1 MSKFAGYEKYCLIDP
16 KNNKANCMDKYDNIA
31 TTCTRVKDNVK
42 TFYNNTELINNEILK
57 IARDPNIDY
66 NYFRAS
72 R

>member
-16 KNNKANCMDKYDNIA
+16 KNNKANCMDKYNNIA
-31 TTCTRVKDNVK
+31 TTCTIVKDNVK
-42 TFYNNTELINNEILK
+42 TFYNTDSSNNEILK
-57 IARDPNIDY
+57 IARNPNIDY